1 MQRKKKNKNEI
12 KRKRRNALK
21 SCNSWCKSPKTAI
34 KSTEAS
40 RFKRRRK
47 KKRAFYALL
56 VTWRV
61 QNARVNAFFNKM
73 RVKNKSSRGRRDK
86 NAIHSP
92 ILGENWR
99 KTTRFHRFW
108 AKICKNDA
116 FLRLFAAFWNPE
128 PQNLETR
135 STNASVSTLISP
147 SVPTWILMTVL
158 AYIEKIDASKR
169 VRNHCLREG
178 AEPLAIMIW

>member
-1 MQRKKKNKNEI
+1 M
-12 KRKRRNALK
+12 K
-21 SCNSWCKSPKTAI
+21 SCQSWCKSPKRRI
-34 KSTEAS
+34 KSMEAS

-61 QNARVNAFFNKM
+61 QNARVNALFNKM

-128 PQNLETR
+128 PQKSRKN
-135 STNASVSTLISP
+135 P
-147 SVPTWILMTVL
+147 W
-158 AYIEKIDASKR
+158 KR
-169 VRNHCLREG
+169 VVFANFGPKSIKTRCFPPIFSQNWRMYRVFG
-178 AEPLAIMIW
+178 AF

>member
-1 MQRKKKNKNEI
+1 MYRFCRFWPKIDENALFSANFRPKLANVSRFWRFWKKNVV
-12 KRKRRNALK
+12 
-21 SCNSWCKSPKTAI
+21 
-34 KSTEAS
+34 
-40 RFKRRRK
+40 
-47 KKRAFYALL
+47 FYALL
-56 VTWRV
+56 VNWPLRNPRF
-61 QNARVNAFFNKM
+61 NALFNKM

-128 PQNLETR
+128 P
-135 STNASVSTLISP
+135 
-147 SVPTWILMTVL
+147 
-158 AYIEKIDASKR
+158 EKSRKNPWKR
-169 VRNHCLREG
+169 VVFANFGPKSIKTRCFPPIFSQNWRMYRVFG
-178 AEPLAIMIW
+178 AF